1 MRCACGHEPSAH
13 GDGGCQVIL
22 GEERGYGLEAS
33 DSFISTTWCPCN
45 RSYDEFRDYAA
56 SRLPAVAGLP
66 SMPKRMAREYPENHP
81 ARAALEHL
89 DGLMREGGARRSP
102 QGTDGVEDHR
112 RGWLEILDREDTDAA
127 SCVRHV
133 LGRFQGRELFP
144 FHSAR
149 DLDPARRPAAEWSR
163 RLHRHPRTAAVEL
176 VEPTAGVAEIL
187 IDPQTRAP
195 VVRTGNGLLRTVLPR
210 RLPSGS
216 PLAEL
221 ILDQVLWVRT
231 GDDKLYLAPQQFSRS
246 ERTSP
251 EVYHRRLAWLIEVL
265 LTDIA
270 ADAAGV
276 QDRGEAAPGLLRL
289 ATLPWPEGTVLPRS
303 ALEAA
308 RAGG

>member
-1 MRCACGHEPSAH
+1 MRCGCGHEPSAH

-22 GEERGYGLEAS
+22 GEEWGYGLEAS
-33 DSFISTTWCPCN
+33 DSVVSTTWCPCS

-56 SRLPAVAGLP
+56 SRPPALTGLP
-66 SMPKRMAREYPENHP
+66 SMPERMAREYPENDP

-89 DGLMREGGARRSP
+89 DGLMRDAGASSQR
-102 QGTDGVEDHR
+102 TDAEEHR
-112 RGWLEILDREDTDAA
+112 RGWLKILDREDADAA

-133 LGRFQGRELFP
+133 LGRFQRRELFP
-144 FHSAR
+144 FHGAR

-176 VEPTAGVAEIL
+176 VEPTTGVTEIL

-195 VVRTGNGLLRTVLPR
+195 VVRTGNGLLRTVLTR
-210 RLPSGS
+210 RLPGGS

-221 ILDQVLWVRT
+221 VLDQVLWVRT
-231 GDDKLYLAPQQFSRS
+231 VDNELYLSPHQFSRS

-251 EVYHRRLAWLIEVL
+251 EVCHRRFARLIEVL

-270 ADAAGV
+270 ADAA
-276 QDRGEAAPGLLRL
+276 RIRHSGEVAPGLLRL
-289 ATLPWPEGTVLPRS
+289 AMLPWPEGTVLPRS

-308 RAGG
+308 RAEG